1 MFDDFFCFPK
11 IFFQTIN
18 FLKNGFKEKP
28 MIIKRANLFFQ
39 DVEKGT
45 ISFLNLKKVQM
56 QFNDKNNY
64 KKLGIYLFY

>member
-1 MFDDFFCFPK
+1 
-11 IFFQTIN
+11 
-18 FLKNGFKEKP
+18 

-56 QFNDKNNY
+56 QFNDK
-64 KKLGIYLFY
+64 K